1 MASIADSFTQLSG
14 KKRVIYSDITVN
26 LDVHPDTGDLFLIT
40 NENAIK
46 QSLKNLVNT
55 QSYERLYDPTFGGN
69 LTKSL
74 FELMT
79 TEELYTVKT
88 MLENSIQNQ
97 EPRISLISINLV
109 ADFVND
115 GVNITIKYTINNIP
129 GPQVVSLF
137 VDRIR

>member
-1 MASIADSFTQLSG
+1 MAIQDSFTKLSG
-14 KKRVIYSDITVN
+14 PKRVVYSDVTAN

-46 QSLKNLVNT
+46 QSLKNLVKTN
-55 QSYERLYDPTFGGN
+55 SYERLYEPSFGGN

-79 TEELYTVKT
+79 DEELYTIKT
-88 MLENSIQNQ
+88 LLENSIINQ
-97 EPRISLISINLV
+97 EPRVTLTNINLV

-115 GVNITIKYTINNIP
+115 GVNITVQYIINNIP
-129 GPQVVSLF
+129 GPQQLSLF